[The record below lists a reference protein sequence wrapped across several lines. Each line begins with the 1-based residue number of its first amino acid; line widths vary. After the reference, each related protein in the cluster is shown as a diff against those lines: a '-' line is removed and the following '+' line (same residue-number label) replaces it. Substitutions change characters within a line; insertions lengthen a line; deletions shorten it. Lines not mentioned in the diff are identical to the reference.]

1 MKNLFHYYFSD
12 FLDEKIIIIPQPG
25 CISVKNNNNFQELNT
40 VNFLCLASD
49 FYTKGIDIVLA
60 MDVSTSM
67 LEPDFS
73 PNRLEASKKVAANFI
88 SKRPNDRIGLVVFA
102 GESYTQCPPTI
113 DHSIVMKQLNEIK
126 NGVIEDGTAIGMG
139 LATSVRSLKQ
149 SDAKSKVVVLL
160 TDGVNTA
167 GIIDPNTA
175 IEIAKA
181 LKTKVYCIGVGTPK
195 NNILGIDEPLMRR
208 IASQTGGVYFKAGNN
223 KRLEEIYEEINKL
236 ETTEIEVNNLQR
248 KSEAFLIWALLA
260 GLMMMLYFIS
270 KYTWLKSI
278 ND

>member
-1 MKNLFHYYFSD
+1 
-12 FLDEKIIIIPQPG
+12 
-25 CISVKNNNNFQELNT
+25 
-40 VNFLCLASD
+40 
-49 FYTKGIDIVLA
+49 
-60 MDVSTSM
+60 
-67 LEPDFS
+67 
-73 PNRLEASKKVAANFI
+73 
-88 SKRPNDRIGLVVFA
+88 
-102 GESYTQCPPTI
+102 
-113 DHSIVMKQLNEIK
+113 
-126 NGVIEDGTAIGMG
+126 MG
-139 LATSVRSLKQ
+139 LATAVRSLKQ

-167 GIIDPNTA
+167 GIIDPNTS

-223 KRLEEIYEEINKL
+223 QRLEEIYEEINKL

-260 GLMMMLYFIS
+260 GLMMILYFIS